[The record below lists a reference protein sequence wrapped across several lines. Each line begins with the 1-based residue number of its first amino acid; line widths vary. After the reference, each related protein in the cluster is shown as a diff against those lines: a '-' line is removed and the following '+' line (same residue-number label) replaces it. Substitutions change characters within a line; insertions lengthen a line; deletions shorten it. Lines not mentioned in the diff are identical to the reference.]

1 LDKIVIRGGRPLTGA
16 VRVSGAKNAVL
27 PILSACIL
35 TSKPCRIKNVPR
47 LVDVETM
54 VAVLRTLGIQDASSA
69 DGEIDLD
76 AGRITHFEDPYDLVR
91 RMRASVLV
99 LGPLLARMGQARVSL
114 PGGCAIGTRPVNLHL
129 KGLEA
134 LGAAIRLEDG
144 YIIASAKRLRG
155 AHIALDIPT
164 VTGTENLM
172 MAASLAEGET
182 VITNAAC
189 EPEVEDLGFFLNKM
203 GARIKGAGTDTI
215 TICGVTSLNGTSHEV
230 IPDRVEAATYL
241 IAGVITGGD
250 LVLENCPHNLMAA
263 VLSKLQDAGAMV
275 SVEENHVRIQGT
287 SPINSVD
294 IVTAA
299 YPGFPTDVQAQF
311 MALMTQADGSSR
323 ISETVFENRFM
334 HVQELR
340 RMGADVKIEGH
351 TATVK
356 GVEKLYGAPVMA
368 TDLRASASLVIAGLA
383 AEGETTVNRIY
394 HLDRGYEMLT
404 EKLATLG
411 ANIERV
417 H

>member
-1 LDKIVIRGGRPLTGA
+1 LDKIVIRGGRPLVGA

-35 TSKPCRIKNVPR
+35 TDKPCRIKNVPQ

-54 VAVLRTLGIQDASSA
+54 VAVLKTLGVQEASS

-76 AGRITHFEDPYDLVR
+76 AGRINHFEDPYDLVR
-91 RMRASVLV
+91 KMRASVLV

-114 PGGCAIGTRPVNLHL
+114 PGGCAIGSRPVNLHL
-129 KGLEA
+129 KGLKA
-134 LGAAIRLEDG
+134 LGADIKLEDG
-144 YIIASAKRLRG
+144 YIIAKAKCLRG

-203 GARIKGAGTDTI
+203 GARIKGAGTDTV
-215 TICGVTSLNGTSHEV
+215 TICGVSSLNGASHDV
-230 IPDRVEAATYL
+230 IPDRIEAATYL

-250 LVLENCPHNLMAA
+250 LLLENCPHNYMAA
-263 VLSKLQDAGAMV
+263 VLSKLQDVGATV
-275 SVEENHVRIQGT
+275 TIEENKVRIQGS
-287 SPINSVD
+287 SPINPVD
-294 IVTAA
+294 TVTAA

-311 MALMTQADGSSR
+311 MTLMTQADGSSR

-340 RMGADVKIEGH
+340 RLGADVKIEGH

-368 TDLRASASLVIAGLA
+368 TDLRASASLIIAGLA
-383 AEGETTVNRIY
+383 AEGKTTINRIY

-404 EKLATLG
+404 EKLAALG
-411 ANIERV
+411 ADIERV